1 MTTTAFEFAV
11 RGGFHAVRVLRQ
23 HLGSWMQDMGV
34 ESAVI
39 DDVQL
44 AVSELAAN
52 AIEASPLGEADI
64 QGSADAETL
73 RLTVTNIARTPFQWQ
88 RGNGAEPN
96 RSVEPNGTLAVRG
109 RGLQIAAA
117 ITDHLDV
124 ATKAGRT
131 TATLIKQLAGTPTPA
146 PSTA

>member
-23 HLGSWMQDMGV
+23 HLGSWMQEMGV
-34 ESAVI
+34 ASTVI
-39 DDVQL
+39 EDVQL

-64 QGSADAETL
+64 QGVADADTL
-73 RLTVTNIARTPFQWQ
+73 RLTITNTALVPFRWDE
-88 RGNGAEPN
+88 GNG
-96 RSVEPNGTLAVRG
+96 VESSGTLAVRG

-117 ITDHLDV
+117 ITDHLHV
-124 ATKAGRT
+124 ATSAGRT
-131 TATLIKQLAGTPTPA
+131 TATLIKQLAVTPSPA
-146 PSTA
+146 